1 MDYYRVVVA
10 EKSGI
15 RHVFIGGGQDILP
28 GDIVCGKNASM
39 TLRGYKVVA
48 WPEIIVPQT
57 GADAVLQAMYKGDI
71 PEITRVT
78 RWVWTKE
85 AVSDVQDG

>member
-15 RHVFIGGGQDILP
+15 RHVFMGGGQNIMP

-39 TLRGYKVVA
+39 TLRGYKVVE

-78 RWVWTKE
+78 REVWTKE
-85 AVSDVQDG
+85 AASDVQDG

>member
-15 RHVFIGGGQDILP
+15 RHVFMGGGQDIMP
-28 GDIVCGKNASM
+28 GYIVCGKNASM

-78 RWVWTKE
+78 REIWIKE
-85 AVSDVQDG
+85 AANDVQDG

>member
-78 RWVWTKE
+78 REIWIKE
-85 AVSDVQDG
+85 AANDVQDG

>member
-28 GDIVCGKNASM
+28 GDIVCGKNASI

-78 RWVWTKE
+78 REVWTKE
-85 AVSDVQDG
+85 AASDVQDG

>member
-1 MDYYRVVVA
+1 MDYYRVIVA

-15 RHVFIGGGQDILP
+15 RHVFMGGGQNIMP

-39 TLRGYKVVA
+39 TLRGYKA
-48 WPEIIVPQT
+48 IDFPEVIVPLT
-57 GADAVLQAMYKGDI
+57 SADAVLQTMYKGDI

-78 RWVWTKE
+78 REIWTKE
-85 AVSDVQDG
+85 AASDVQDG

>member
-15 RHVFIGGGQDILP
+15 RHVFMGGGQNIMP
-28 GDIVCGKNASM
+28 GDIVCGRNAIM
-39 TLRGYKVVA
+39 TLRGYKVVE
-48 WPEIIVPQT
+48 WPEIIVPKT

-78 RWVWTKE
+78 RGVWTKE
-85 AVSDVQDG
+85 AASDVQDG